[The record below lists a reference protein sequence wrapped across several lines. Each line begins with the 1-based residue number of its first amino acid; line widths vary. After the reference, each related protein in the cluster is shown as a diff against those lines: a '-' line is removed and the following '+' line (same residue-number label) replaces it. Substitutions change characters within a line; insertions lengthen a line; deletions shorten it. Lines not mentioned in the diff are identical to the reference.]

1 MSISKPE
8 KWKTNLLVSSQ
19 VKRKSILQ
27 VPDTGTWVLNNT
39 RPFLHSSI
47 VSFWITPACSKE
59 CKYHIFRQYWYTRNV
74 RVLTNTETF
83 QYLGP
88 EVYFF
93 CLKKKKKKKKLI
105 ICFEIHRS
113 AESKRALWK
122 IGDVSNAAAQGTLR
136 AKFELTEGP
145 SKPSTLAVQ
154 FSSEG
159 TTLSGLDIDL
169 LNTSYR
175 LSLIKKRFTSG
186 KNLS

>member
-1 MSISKPE
+1 MFQYSP
-8 KWKTNLLVSSQ
+8 
-19 VKRKSILQ
+19 IL
-27 VPDTGTWVLNNT
+27 G
-39 RPFLHSSI
+39 RSSI
-47 VSFWITPACSKE
+47 WDL
-59 CKYHIFRQYWYTRNV
+59 KY
-74 RVLTNTETF
+74 TF
-83 QYLGP
+83 F
-88 EVYFF
+88 VKNNFF
-93 CLKKKKKKKKLI
+93 LI